1 MGFTSWG
8 RPRVWSSGTN
18 AERLCPLR
26 VATRYFRMR
35 EATSPLLL
43 TAVVLNGLM
52 LAAVL
57 YRASRQSPALRW
69 LAALV
74 VVLAIRLVPYPLG
87 FTGAYDRW
95 KWLTFLPVDASLA
108 LGPLLWAYVQALS
121 RGAAPPTM
129 RWHLLPAAL
138 QLGYQVLAFM
148 LPQPLKGQYY
158 QRFHVPVVEPIGLV
172 LVLASLAAYT
182 VAAWRGFV
190 RWQQWM
196 DDHLSSREAYRLG
209 SVRVV
214 LVALTLVAAAG
225 IVGAARHL
233 FVAPLTYGER
243 APTIL
248 GFGVLVY
255 ALGLAGLGQR
265 GQRFPSLAD
274 APAAAAH
281 DEVEGQTAPDAPERS
296 RRGRPPTDYAV
307 MVQEWTK
314 RVRAESWYRDPELS
328 LEGLARL
335 LNASPRTLSRALREG
350 AGITFHSFVNRLR
363 VEDVRRRL
371 DDPAEQRATLVLALE
386 AGFASKASFNRA
398 FREATGST
406 ASSIRR
412 SNGTE

>member
-1 MGFTSWG
+1 
-8 RPRVWSSGTN
+8 
-18 AERLCPLR
+18 
-26 VATRYFRMR
+26 MR

-57 YRASRQSPALRW
+57 HRAGRQTPALRW

-74 VVLAIRLVPYPLG
+74 AVLAIRLVPYPLG

-121 RGAAPPTM
+121 RGAPQPGI

-138 QLGYQVLAFM
+138 QLGYQVLAFG

-172 LVLASLAAYT
+172 LVLASLATYT
-182 VAAWRGFV
+182 VAAWRGFA

-209 SVRVV
+209 SVRLV
-214 LVALTLVAAAG
+214 LVALTLVTAAG
-225 IVGAARHL
+225 VVGAARHL
-233 FVAPLTYGER
+233 LVAPLTYGER

-255 ALGLAGLGQR
+255 GLGLAGLGQR
-265 GQRFPSLAD
+265 GQRFPNMSD
-274 APAAAAH
+274 ASSAGVGDH
-281 DEVEGQTAPDAPERS
+281 DSVEANGVAGDEAEEEAPETA
-296 RRGRPPTDYAV
+296 RRGRPPTDYAS
-307 MVQEWTK
+307 MVLDWTE
-314 RVRAESWYRDPELS
+314 RTRAEGWYRDSELS
-328 LEGLARL
+328 LDGLARHL
-335 LNASPRTLSRALREG
+335 HASPRTVSRALREG
-350 AGITFHSFVNRLR
+350 AGITFHTFVNRLR
-363 VEDVRRRL
+363 VEEVRRLL
-371 DDPAEQRATLVLALE
+371 DNPAEERATLVLALE

-398 FREATGST
+398 FREATGTT
-406 ASSIRR
+406 ASSIRWL
-412 SNGTE
+412 NGSE

>member
-1 MGFTSWG
+1 
-8 RPRVWSSGTN
+8 
-18 AERLCPLR
+18 
-26 VATRYFRMR
+26 MR

-52 LAAVL
+52 LATVL
-57 YRASRQSPALRW
+57 FRASRQSPALRW

-121 RGAAPPTM
+121 RGAAPSSI

-158 QRFHVPVVEPIGLV
+158 QRVHVPMVEPIGLV

-182 VAAWRGFV
+182 VAAWRGFAQ
-190 RWQQWM
+190 WQQWM

-209 SVRVV
+209 SVRLV
-214 LVALTLVAAAG
+214 LVALTLVTAAG
-225 IVGAARHL
+225 VVGAVRHL

-255 ALGLAGLGQR
+255 GLGLAGLGQR
-265 GQRFPSLAD
+265 GRRFPHMAD
-274 APAAAAH
+274 QPTGAEGEAAGDEGDAECRA
-281 DEVEGQTAPDAPERS
+281 EVEGEREAASVAPDTA
-296 RRGRPPTDYAV
+296 RRGRPPVDYAA
-307 MVQEWTK
+307 MVLEWTE
-314 RVRAESWYRDPELS
+314 RARIEGWYRDPELS
-328 LEGLARL
+328 LEGLANRL
-335 LNASPRTLSRALREG
+335 HASPRTVSRALREG
-350 AGITFHSFVNRLR
+350 AGISFHAFVNRLR

-371 DDPAEQRATLVLALE
+371 GDPAEQRATLAIALE

-398 FREATGST
+398 FREATGTT
-406 ASSIRR
+406 AASIRR
-412 SNGTE
+412 LNESE

>member
-1 MGFTSWG
+1 M
-8 RPRVWSSGTN
+8 
-18 AERLCPLR
+18 RLCPAC
-26 VATRYFRMR
+26 ATSRYFRMR

-121 RGAAPPTM
+121 RGAAPPSM

-138 QLGYQVLAFM
+138 QLGYQVLAFG

-158 QRFHVPVVEPIGLV
+158 QRLHVPVVEPIGLV
-172 LVLASLAAYT
+172 LVLASLAGYT

-190 RWQQWM
+190 QWQQWM

-209 SVRVV
+209 SVRLV
-214 LVALTLVAAAG
+214 LVALTLVTAAG
-225 IVGAARHL
+225 VFGAARHL

-248 GFGVLVY
+248 GFGLLVY
-255 ALGLAGLGQR
+255 GLGLAGLGQR
-265 GQRFPSLAD
+265 GQRFPRMS
-274 APAAAAH
+274 
-281 DEVEGQTAPDAPERS
+281 DEPVEDRGEEAGGTVVAEAPETV
-296 RRGRPPTDYAV
+296 RRGRPPTDYSALV
-307 MVQEWTK
+307 MEWTD
-314 RVRAESWYRDPELS
+314 RMRAEGWYRDPELS
-328 LEGLARL
+328 LEGLARHL
-335 LNASPRTLSRALREG
+335 HASPRTVSRALREG
-350 AGITFHSFVNRLR
+350 AGTSFHAFVNRLR

-398 FREATGST
+398 FREVTGTT

-412 SNGTE
+412 LNESE